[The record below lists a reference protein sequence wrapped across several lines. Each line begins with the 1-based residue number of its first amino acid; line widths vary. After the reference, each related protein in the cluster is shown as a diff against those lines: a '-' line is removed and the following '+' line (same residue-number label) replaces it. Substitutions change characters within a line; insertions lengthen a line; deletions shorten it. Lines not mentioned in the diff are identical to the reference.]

1 MFILIIGL
9 ISANFSDLIQAVIL
23 INAWMDLMSMCV
35 MKTII
40 KTTVFAFSFL
50 VLSVTSVAYGQVDTL
65 IYGGTVLVTPGEQTL
80 QEQTLLIESGKIVR
94 IDSGYK
100 SAVELGLKDVN
111 IIDLKGSYLLP
122 GLIDM
127 HVHLTF
133 ERNPNANPHHWLTQ
147 EDADQALTA
156 LPYLARTL
164 NAGFTTVRDLGGS
177 YKVIFPL
184 KRAVNAH
191 TISGPRI
198 FAAGDFI
205 SASGGHGDLHGY
217 RHDVTEFFTGG
228 LGICNGADDCRR
240 AVREVIKSGADV
252 IKITATGGV
261 LSNTAAGVKQ
271 QLTDAELRAIVE
283 TAHSLGRKVTAHAH
297 GTDGINAAIRA
308 GVDSI
313 EHGSYLN
320 EESLKLFKKHGT
332 YLVPTLL
339 AGATVTEEVLTNPAM
354 PLAIVEKV
362 KQVAPVME
370 SAFRRALKHHINIAY
385 GTDSGVSKHGD
396 NSKEFALM
404 VQYGMTPS
412 QAIVSATQSAAQLL
426 GQQNNIGS
434 LEAGKYADIIAVK
447 GDPEQNI
454 QLLSKVHFVMKEGI
468 VYKHEKPHS
477 D

>member
-1 MFILIIGL
+1 
-9 ISANFSDLIQAVIL
+9 
-23 INAWMDLMSMCV
+23 MSMHV

-40 KTTVFAFSFL
+40 KTAALTLNFLALTVAL
-50 VLSVTSVAYGQVDTL
+50 AANGQVDTL
-65 IYGGTVLVTPGEQTL
+65 IYGGTVLVTPGEKPL
-80 QEQTLLIESGKIVR
+80 QAQTLLIEKGQIVR

-100 SAVELGLKDVN
+100 SVLELGLNDVN
-111 IIDLKGSYLLP
+111 VIDLKDSYLLP

-133 ERNPNANPHHWLTQ
+133 ERDPSANPHRWLTQ

-156 LPYLARTL
+156 LPYLAHTL

-191 TISGPRI
+191 TIKGPRI

-217 RHDVTEFFTGG
+217 RHDVTELFTGG

-271 QLTDAELRAIVE
+271 QLTDAELQAIVD

-320 EESLKLFKKHGT
+320 KESITLFKKHGT

-354 PLAIVEKV
+354 PPAIVDKV
-362 KQVAPVME
+362 KQVAPLME
-370 SAFRRALKHHINIAY
+370 SAFRSALKHRINIAY

-404 VQYGMTPS
+404 VRYGMTPQ
-412 QAIVSATQSAAQLL
+412 QAIVSATRSAAQLL
-426 GQQNNIGS
+426 GQQNHIGD
-434 LEAGKYADIIAVK
+434 LEPGKYADIIAVK

-454 QLLSKVHFVMKEGI
+454 QLLSKVHFVMKEGV
-468 VYKHEKPHS
+468 VYKHEKSHS